1 MAVSTTTRSPST
13 LCKLLPSHLLSFWL
27 LTFTLTSLPLYHF
40 VTADLPSNT
49 KAPEL
54 DDVNAAAALR
64 ADAAWSGVDAS
75 AGAGVTEELVG
86 LYASYLVQTGFLPS
100 PTIAGARPLPALEIS
115 EEQKKTL
122 LSVGGRGGTA

>member
-1 MAVSTTTRSPST
+1 M
-13 LCKLLPSHLLSFWL
+13 
-27 LTFTLTSLPLYHF
+27 PLYHF

-54 DDVNAAAALR
+54 DDSNAAAALK
-64 ADAAWSGVDAS
+64 ADAAWSGVDVS

-86 LYASYLVQTGFLPS
+86 LYASYLVQIGFLPPPS
-100 PTIAGARPLPALEIS
+100 VAGAPPLPLARIT

-122 LSVGGRGGTA
+122 QSVGGRGGAA

>member
-1 MAVSTTTRSPST
+1 M
-13 LCKLLPSHLLSFWL
+13 
-27 LTFTLTSLPLYHF
+27 PLYHF

-54 DDVNAAAALR
+54 DDVHAAASLK

-86 LYASYLVQTGFLPS
+86 LYVSYLVSVGFLPAPS
-100 PTIAGARPLPALEIS
+100 DSATAARPLPAARITEDQRNALA
-115 EEQKKTL
+115 
-122 LSVGGRGGTA
+122 SVGGRGGTS

>member
-1 MAVSTTTRSPST
+1 M
-13 LCKLLPSHLLSFWL
+13 
-27 LTFTLTSLPLYHF
+27 PLYHF

-54 DDVNAAAALR
+54 DDVHAAASLR

-86 LYASYLVQTGFLPS
+86 LYASYLASVGFLPAPS
-100 PTIAGARPLPALEIS
+100 ASATGARPLPAVTITGD
-115 EEQKKTL
+115 QKEAMAG
-122 LSVGGRGGTA
+122 VGGRGGTA